1 MSERER
7 RNRRG
12 AEQKTLIKRISDVA
26 ERRKLLQSP
35 SEVREQ
41 FGQII
46 TRAAINRFLAFP
58 PLETGPDIFPL
69 SEWWC
74 RGENSFERFLP
85 HGIILLVSPFSVL
98 FPISEC
104 LIFAVFSVT
113 AGATEEY

>member
-1 MSERER
+1 M
-7 RNRRG
+7 
-12 AEQKTLIKRISDVA
+12 
-26 ERRKLLQSP
+26 QSP
-35 SEVREQ
+35 PEVREQ

-58 PLETGPDIFPL
+58 PFRNRSGHIPVVRMGR
-69 SEWWC
+69 
-74 RGENSFERFLP
+74 RGENFFERFLP
-85 HGIILLVSPFSVL
+85 RGIILLVSLFSVL